1 MSRIGTPAGDT
12 LPAGVLCHGD
22 VGSRGR
28 WITKALDHENAKGRE
43 DTKHEGREEA
53 GSRRREEARR
63 HAHSGVLRKSAKGAK
78 MVRATLSSYFRV
90 FVLRAFASLR
100 DFVVQRLFAI
110 SWSSAPSCL
119 RDPALSPRLAFRRG
133 SGSICRSVSTAQN
146 GMQFDVRITRLR
158 VSSEEENSP

>member
-78 MVRATLSSYFRV
+78 MVRATLSSCFRASC
-90 FVLRAFASLR
+90 LRVSSRFRGPASLR

-110 SWSSAPSCL
+110 SWSSVSSRFRGPAP
-119 RDPALSPRLAFRRG
+119 
-133 SGSICRSVSTAQN
+133 
-146 GMQFDVRITRLR
+146 LR
-158 VSSEEENSP
+158 VFVIQRSRRVWPFTGEVVAYAGQFRPHKMGCSST